1 MKQTVITKALR
12 RIAPNKKPQN
22 TTERLILFRT
32 MRNIFG
38 RVSVNRFPYFVSAL
52 KNIGYRQFMHGD
64 VGKFYKMRNRLVF
77 KNFFYERDL
86 YEMIKADLEEMHPV
100 HKGIKLALSRN
111 GVMVYDNYK
120 NRQFNT
126 LLLTNHAGTWVPKM
140 FEEKM
145 QLTKMDRLREED
157 LDSDKIYSNLV
168 LEKGGIWINSKLS
181 RFVCDYNRSQRGCIY
196 FQEREKWLKKQ
207 LWKESFTKSEI
218 NRIHSWHSEYYNV
231 LFKVLETYRFNIVYD
246 GHTMKDKPG
255 RPMMSFGTRYVP
267 SFYMPIVRKLRGRL
281 LGMGYSP
288 IYLNKPYKGGFVL
301 RWLSS
306 MYPSKFIFSM
316 EINKKLYTNKSR
328 TRSQKGKLNKIKGDI
343 TGLFEI

>member
-32 MRNIFG
+32 MKNMLG
-38 RVSVNRFPYFVSAL
+38 HVSVNRFPYFISAL
-52 KNIGYRQFMHGD
+52 KNIGHRKFMHGD
-64 VGKFYKMRNRLVF
+64 VGKFYNMRNRLVF

-111 GVMVYDNYK
+111 GIMVYDNYR

-126 LLLTNHAGTWVPKM
+126 LLLTNHAGTWVPKR

-145 QLTKMDRLREED
+145 QLTKSDRLREED

-181 RFVCDYNRSQRGCIY
+181 RFVCDYNRSRRGCIY
-196 FQEREKWLKKQ
+196 YQKRERWLKNK
-207 LWKESFTKSEI
+207 LWKESLSQSEI
-218 NRIHSWHSEYYNV
+218 NRIHSWHSEYYHV

-255 RPMMSFGTRYVP
+255 RPMTSFGTRYIP

-288 IYLNKPYKGGFVL
+288 IYLNKPYGGGFVL
-301 RWLSS
+301 KWLSS
-306 MYPSKFIFSM
+306 MYPHRFIF
-316 EINKKLYTNKSR
+316 
-328 TRSQKGKLNKIKGDI
+328 
-343 TGLFEI
+343 